1 MVIHADLMDAEPE
14 GARHVRLRPIEPSD
28 MPWLYRLATEG
39 ETAERWRYRGATP
52 DRQTFANQLWDNVL
66 TQSVVERV
74 ADHRLVGLVCAY
86 NANLR
91 DGFVYLAAV
100 CDVPFS
106 RTGLC
111 AESLLLLAERVFRN
125 WNFRKIYFEAPA
137 FNYEQFASGANGYF
151 CEEARLQDH
160 TFYAGRYWDLVV
172 GSMTRDGFNAVAELR
187 KRRREP
193 IGDSNAL
200 MGLDQFCA
208 EVADLLDV
216 APGRV
221 RPEAR
226 LIEDLG
232 MDSLGAL
239 ALQDLI
245 ERDGGVAELDLS
257 DGLGTVREAYNL
269 YLTAASVPLL
279 TPSRQ
284 LR

>member
-1 MVIHADLMDAEPE
+1 VEELQLMIDSADLTAAEPE
-14 GARHVRLRPIEPSD
+14 GAHHVRLRPVEPSD
-28 MPWLYRLATEG
+28 LPFLYRLATEG
-39 ETAERWRYRGATP
+39 ETAERWRYRGVTP

-66 TQSVVERV
+66 TQSIVERV
-74 ADHRLVGLVCAY
+74 ADHRAIGLVCAY

-91 DGFVYLAAV
+91 DGFVYVAAV
-100 CDVPFS
+100 CDMPFS

-125 WNFRKIYFEAPA
+125 WSFRKIYFEAPA
-137 FNYEQFASGANGYF
+137 FNYEQFASGANDYF
-151 CEEARLQDH
+151 REEARLQDH

-172 GSMTRDGFNAVAELR
+172 GSMTREGFLAVTDLR
-187 KRRREP
+187 QRRREP
-193 IGDSNAL
+193 ITHGDAL
-200 MGLDQFCA
+200 MGLDQFSA
-208 EVADLLDV
+208 DVADLLG
-216 APGRV
+216 APLGQV
-221 RPEAR
+221 KPEAR

-279 TPSRQ
+279 R
-284 LR
+284 

>member
-1 MVIHADLMDAEPE
+1 MQLMTE
-14 GARHVRLRPIEPSD
+14 GAHHVRLRPVEPGD
-28 MPWLYRLATEG
+28 LPFLYRLATEG

-52 DRQTFANQLWDNVL
+52 DRQTFANQLWENVL
-66 TQSVVERV
+66 TQSIVERA

-91 DGFVYLAAV
+91 DGFVYLAGI
-100 CDVPFS
+100 CDAPFS
-106 RTGLC
+106 RTGLL
-111 AESLLLLAERVFRN
+111 ADSLLLLAERVFRN
-125 WNFRKIYFEAPA
+125 WNFRKTYFEAPA

-151 CEEARLQDH
+151 REEARLSDH

-172 GSMTRDGFNAVAELR
+172 GSMTREGFEAVAELR
-187 KRRREP
+187 RRRRAP
-193 IGDSNAL
+193 ITEDDVL
-200 MGLDQFCA
+200 MGLDQFCTDL
-208 EVADLLDV
+208 ADLLGV
-216 APGRV
+216 PIGRV

-226 LIEDLG
+226 LIEDLD

-279 TPSRQ
+279 T
-284 LR
+284 